1 VAVRRVADPPRA
13 LLLDALGTLV
23 ELEPPA
29 PALRELLAERL
40 GVQVTEAQAERAI
53 AAEIRHYR
61 AHMGAGID
69 ERSVAAL
76 QAECAEVLRQ
86 ALPDRDAL
94 RALRRPALTG
104 LLMDALRFRA
114 FDDAL
119 PALAQVRDHG
129 LRVVVAS
136 NWDASLPQ
144 VLARVGLLEA
154 IDGVVCSAVAGA
166 PKPFANVYRAA
177 LALAGAAPREAVHVG
192 DSPELDV
199 AGARALGIRAVLLRR
214 DGDREAPRGVET
226 IDSLAALPGLLGG
239 SLS

>member
-1 VAVRRVADPPRA
+1 VGLQAEPPRA

-40 GVQVTEAQAERAI
+40 GVHVTEAQAERAI

-61 AHMGAGID
+61 THMGAGID
-69 ERSVAAL
+69 DRSVLAL
-76 QAECAEVLRQ
+76 HAECAEVLRR
-86 ALPDRDAL
+86 ALPDSEGL
-94 RALRRPALTG
+94 RALGGAAMRS
-104 LLMDALRFRA
+104 LLMDALRFRP

-119 PALAQVRDHG
+119 PALTAVRKRG
-129 LRVVVAS
+129 VQVVVAS
-136 NWDASLPQ
+136 NWDASLPR

-154 IDGVVCSAVAGA
+154 VDGVVCSAVAGA
-166 PKPFANVYRAA
+166 PKPFANVFRAA
-177 LALAGAAPREAVHVG
+177 LALADAAPREAVHVG
-192 DSPELDV
+192 DSLELDV

-214 DGDREAPRGVET
+214 EGESPRGIET
-226 IDSLAALPGLLGG
+226 IHGLAALPGLLAG